1 MNTPQAQ
8 SLCRKIEAFFSGG
21 QCFLLAKGRVGLY
34 VGLRALG
41 LPHGSTVLMPGY
53 TCMVVPSAVQFAG
66 LKPAYVDI
74 DPGTYNIDPLQL
86 RTVARDDISAI
97 IVQHTYGIPCDMTET
112 QRWADSRGIPLIE
125 DCCHTFG
132 TQSGGRLCGT
142 FGAFAFLS
150 GQWSKPFSTGLGGML
165 LVNDRALADR
175 VGQVID
181 EEAAVPGRLKN
192 LLLGAQILAH
202 RWLVRPRTAGR
213 ITELYRALNHWGL
226 VIGSSS
232 NQELSGVMPATY
244 LATMAPCQI
253 RRGLS
258 EMASIDENIR
268 HRKQLAAFYHR
279 ELPNMG
285 FAPLAAGRV
294 DEWPLLRYPVR
305 VQNKDEILSRA
316 VAMGLDIGS
325 WFEVPLHPAGTRM
338 EDFGY
343 TAGLCPEA
351 ESVSRQVVNLPT
363 HLNVDEA
370 TAERTLAFL
379 RKHAIPATCQATASP
394 SAAPFTP

>member
-1 MNTPQAQ
+1 MNNPQAQ
-8 SLCRKIEAFFSGG
+8 SLCRKIEAFFGGG

-41 LPHGSTVLMPGY
+41 LPRGSTVLMPGY

-74 DPGTYNIDPLQL
+74 DPGTYNIDPRQL
-86 RTVARDDISAI
+86 KTVARGDVSAI

-112 QRWADSRGIPLIE
+112 QRWADSQGIPLIE

-132 TQSGGRLCGT
+132 TQSGDRLCGT

-165 LVNDRALADR
+165 LVNDLALANR
-175 VGQVID
+175 VGRLID
-181 EEAAVPGRLKN
+181 EEAAVPGRLKS

-244 LATMAPCQI
+244 LTTMAPCQI

-258 EMASIDENIR
+258 EMARIDDNIR
-268 HRKQLAAFYHR
+268 HRRQLTTFYQR
-279 ELPNMG
+279 ELPKIG
-285 FAPLAAGRV
+285 FASLALGGV
-294 DEWPLLRYPVR
+294 DAWPLLRYPVR
-305 VQNKDEILSRA
+305 VQNKAQVLSLA
-316 VAMGLDIGS
+316 IKAGVEIGS
-325 WFEVPLHPAGTRM
+325 WFEVPLHPEGTRM

-343 TAGLCPEA
+343 SAGLCPEA
-351 ESVSRQVVNLPT
+351 ESACRQVVNLPT

-370 TAERTLAFL
+370 TAKRTLDFL
-379 RKHAIPATCQATASP
+379 RKHATPATCQQAPSP